1 MIREAVGAIIHQGD
15 AYIVVCKSWQ
25 HTLNG
30 EMKINDEWD
39 IVKGGVE
46 KKAIHRWKRLFCES
60 FMKRQGQLLL
70 RSVTSLMPSYTF
82 HSLLICKKR
91 LATAR
96 KKQQFF

>member
-46 KKAIHRWKRLFCES
+46 KK
-60 FMKRQGQLLL
+60 
-70 RSVTSLMPSYTF
+70 RSIVGSGYF
-82 HSLLICKKR
+82 
-91 LATAR
+91 AR
-96 KKQQFF
+96 AL